1 MIEELTCYQQ
11 DIINMKKNTKK
22 TLTLHLVSDSTG
34 ETLKAVS
41 SAAAAQFSELEYQ
54 QKTYPMVRTVTQ
66 LERVFKNIKEEKG
79 VVFCTLVEEEVREKL
94 EQFCKKENILYLPVM
109 ENIVSVLEEY
119 TGFEAINKPGG
130 QHILNDDYFKRIE
143 AINYTLEHDD
153 GQGQLNLENADVI
166 VVGVSRTSKTPT
178 CIYLANQG
186 IKAANYPLVPHVGIS
201 EELEN
206 VKNTQVVA
214 LITSA
219 HTLVEIRRKRSIELG
234 LNNTDNDYIDIH
246 KVEEEITTAK
256 RIFANKGWPVIDI
269 TRRSVEETASAIMNI
284 LSLKEEENV
293 ERK

>member
-1 MIEELTCYQQ
+1 
-11 DIINMKKNTKK
+11 MKKNTKN

-153 GQGQLNLENADVI
+153 GQGQLNLEKADVI

>member
-1 MIEELTCYQQ
+1 
-11 DIINMKKNTKK
+11 MKKNAKN

-94 EQFCKKENILYLPVM
+94 EQFCKKQNILYLPVM

>member
-1 MIEELTCYQQ
+1 
-11 DIINMKKNTKK
+11 MKKNTKN

-94 EQFCKKENILYLPVM
+94 EQFCKKQNILYLPVM

-234 LNNTDNDYIDIH
+234 LNNRDNDYIDIH

>member
-1 MIEELTCYQQ
+1 
-11 DIINMKKNTKK
+11 
-22 TLTLHLVSDSTG
+22 
-34 ETLKAVS
+34 
-41 SAAAAQFSELEYQ
+41 
-54 QKTYPMVRTVTQ
+54 MVRTVTQ

-94 EQFCKKENILYLPVM
+94 EQFCKKEKILYLPVM

>member
-1 MIEELTCYQQ
+1 
-11 DIINMKKNTKK
+11 MKKNIKN

-54 QKTYPMVRTVTQ
+54 QKTYPMVRTITQ
-66 LERVFKNIKEEKG
+66 LERVFKNIREEKG

>member
-1 MIEELTCYQQ
+1 
-11 DIINMKKNTKK
+11 MKKNGENY
-22 TLTLHLVSDSTG
+22 LTLHLVSDSTG

-94 EQFCKKENILYLPVM
+94 EEFCVNENILYLPVM
-109 ENIVSVLEEY
+109 ENIVSVLEKY

-130 QHILNDDYFKRIE
+130 QHILNDNYFKRIE

-153 GQGQLNLENADVI
+153 GQGLLNLESADVI
-166 VVGVSRTSKTPT
+166 IVGVSRTSKTPT

-206 VKNTQVVA
+206 IKNTQVVA

-219 HTLVEIRRKRSIELG
+219 QTLVEIRRKRSIELG
-234 LNNTDNDYIDIH
+234 LDNTDNDYIDIH
-246 KVEEEITTAK
+246 KVEEEIITAK

-284 LSLKEEENV
+284 LSLKEEKNDEKN
-293 ERK
+293 

>member
-1 MIEELTCYQQ
+1 
-11 DIINMKKNTKK
+11 MKKNTKN

-109 ENIVSVLEEY
+109 ENIVSILEEY

>member
-1 MIEELTCYQQ
+1 
-11 DIINMKKNTKK
+11 MKKNTKN

-54 QKTYPMVRTVTQ
+54 QKTYPMVRTATQ

-206 VKNTQVVA
+206 IKNTQVVA

>member
-1 MIEELTCYQQ
+1 
-11 DIINMKKNTKK
+11 MKKNTKN

-79 VVFCTLVEEEVREKL
+79 VVFCTLVEEEVRQKL

>member
-1 MIEELTCYQQ
+1 
-11 DIINMKKNTKK
+11 MKKNTKN

-206 VKNTQVVA
+206 VKDTQVVA

>member
-1 MIEELTCYQQ
+1 
-11 DIINMKKNTKK
+11 MKENAKS

-41 SAAAAQFSELEYQ
+41 SAAAAQFSELKYQ
-54 QKTYPMVRTVTQ
+54 QKIYPMVRTVTQ
-66 LERVFKNIKEEKG
+66 LERVFKNIKDEKG

-94 EQFCKKENILYLPVM
+94 EQFCKKEKILYLPVM
-109 ENIVSVLEEY
+109 ENIVSFLEEY

-284 LSLKEEENV
+284 LSLKEEKNV

>member
-1 MIEELTCYQQ
+1 
-11 DIINMKKNTKK
+11 MKKNTKN

-206 VKNTQVVA
+206 VRNTQVVA

-234 LNNTDNDYIDIH
+234 LKNTDNDYIDIH

>member
-1 MIEELTCYQQ
+1 
-11 DIINMKKNTKK
+11 MKKNTKN

-94 EQFCKKENILYLPVM
+94 EEFCKKQNILYLPVM

>member
-1 MIEELTCYQQ
+1 
-11 DIINMKKNTKK
+11 MKINTKN

-206 VKNTQVVA
+206 VKDTQVVA

>member
-1 MIEELTCYQQ
+1 
-11 DIINMKKNTKK
+11 MKKNTKN

-94 EQFCKKENILYLPVM
+94 KQFCKKENILYLPVM

>member
-1 MIEELTCYQQ
+1 
-11 DIINMKKNTKK
+11 MKENAKN

-41 SAAAAQFSELEYQ
+41 SAAAAQFSELRYQ
-54 QKTYPMVRTVTQ
+54 QKIYPMVRTVTQ
-66 LERVFKNIKEEKG
+66 LERVFKNIKDEKG
-79 VVFCTLVEEEVREKL
+79 VVFCTLVEKEVREKL
-94 EQFCKKENILYLPVM
+94 EQFCKKEKILYLPVM
-109 ENIVSVLEEY
+109 ENIVSFLEEY

-284 LSLKEEENV
+284 LSLKEEKNV

>member
-1 MIEELTCYQQ
+1 MGTCELSKTCACQCQ
-11 DIINMKKNTKK
+11 REQSRII
-22 TLTLHLVSDSTG
+22 LSHLG
-34 ETLKAVS
+34 EILS
-41 SAAAAQFSELEYQ
+41 HL
-54 QKTYPMVRTVTQ
+54 R
-66 LERVFKNIKEEKG
+66 KNIG
-79 VVFCTLVEEEVREKL
+79 VTW
-94 EQFCKKENILYLPVM
+94 
-109 ENIVSVLEEY
+109 
-119 TGFEAINKPGG
+119 
-130 QHILNDDYFKRIE
+130 
-143 AINYTLEHDD
+143 
-153 GQGQLNLENADVI
+153 
-166 VVGVSRTSKTPT
+166 TS
-178 CIYLANQG
+178 LFQ
-186 IKAANYPLVPHVGIS
+186 
-201 EELEN
+201 N

>member
-1 MIEELTCYQQ
+1 
-11 DIINMKKNTKK
+11 MKENAKN

-41 SAAAAQFSELEYQ
+41 SAAAAQFSELRYQ
-54 QKTYPMVRTVTQ
+54 QKIYPMVRTVTQ
-66 LERVFKNIKEEKG
+66 LERVFKNIKDEKG

-109 ENIVSVLEEY
+109 ENIVSFLEEY

-293 ERK
+293 EKK

>member
-1 MIEELTCYQQ
+1 
-11 DIINMKKNTKK
+11 MKKNIKN

-94 EQFCKKENILYLPVM
+94 EQFCKKEKILYLPVM
-109 ENIVSVLEEY
+109 ENIVSVLEKH

-206 VKNTQVVA
+206 VKNTQVIA

>member
-1 MIEELTCYQQ
+1 
-11 DIINMKKNTKK
+11 MKKNTKK
-22 TLTLHLVSDSTG
+22 NLTLHLVSDSTG

-119 TGFEAINKPGG
+119 TGFQAINKPGG

>member
-1 MIEELTCYQQ
+1 
-11 DIINMKKNTKK
+11 MKKNIKK

-94 EQFCKKENILYLPVM
+94 EQFCKEENILYLPVM
-109 ENIVSVLEEY
+109 ENIVSVFEEY

>member
-1 MIEELTCYQQ
+1 
-11 DIINMKKNTKK
+11 MKKNKK
-22 TLTLHLVSDSTG
+22 ILTLHLISDSTG

-41 SAAAAQFSELEYQ
+41 AAAAAQFSELKYQ
-54 QKTYPMVRTVTQ
+54 QKTYPMVRTITQ

-79 VVFCTLVEEEVREKL
+79 VVFCTLVEEVVREKL
-94 EQFCKKENILYLPVM
+94 KQFCKKENILYLPVM
-109 ENIVSVLEEY
+109 ENIVSFLEEY

-219 HTLVEIRRKRSIELG
+219 HTLVEIRRKRSIDLG

>member
-1 MIEELTCYQQ
+1 
-11 DIINMKKNTKK
+11 MKKDTKK

-284 LSLKEEENV
+284 LSLKEEENAG
-293 ERK
+293 RK

>member
-1 MIEELTCYQQ
+1 
-11 DIINMKKNTKK
+11 MKKNKRK
-22 TLTLHLVSDSTG
+22 VLTLHLVSDSTG

-54 QKTYPMVRTVTQ
+54 QKTYPMVRTLTQ

-79 VVFCTLVEEEVREKL
+79 VVFCTLVEKEVREKL
-94 EQFCKKENILYLPVM
+94 EQFCKVENILYLPVM
-109 ENIVSVLEEY
+109 ENIVSILEEY

-153 GQGQLNLENADVI
+153 GQGLLNLENADVI